1 MFYKFTFSM
10 NGVRGNTAYGSREK
24 GRKSRK
30 VTRRKP
36 KSPKK

>member
-1 MFYKFTFSM
+1 MFKFQFSM
-10 NGVRGNTAYGSREK
+10 NGVRGNTAYGTREMRQK
-24 GRKSRK
+24 PRK